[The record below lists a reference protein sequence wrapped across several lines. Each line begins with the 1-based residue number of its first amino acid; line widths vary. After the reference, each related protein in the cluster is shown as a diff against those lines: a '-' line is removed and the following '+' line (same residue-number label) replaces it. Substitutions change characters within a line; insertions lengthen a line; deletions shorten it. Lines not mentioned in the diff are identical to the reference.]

1 MRLHGDSV
9 RLPARLIHMPLD
21 APSTYALVAYNDP
34 SMLEVYRIKADRKL
48 EWVRKYDIDNGAQ
61 PMFWMGMVTR

>member
-1 MRLHGDSV
+1 
-9 RLPARLIHMPLD
+9 MPLD